1 MRLHSG
7 IQTCFLLL
15 MHAVP
20 RVAGLNF
27 TQCIFDIMANANSTH
42 DLAGLLDGNGNPVSN
57 ASDATSISYSLCTS
71 VCGTSREPF
80 QWPVFAQDFSA
91 WLLPNLALI
100 SQLPFGAQYRLDNLM
115 SAFLTVGSPTLAG
128 YSLFI
133 TLLNSRWI
141 HRRFDQSVHYPNSL
155 FAVSILSSL
164 QQVPLRL
171 HFSHFPSLVVLPEND
186 CWWKSFS
193 EFVNYTH
200 TWSIASATSIAWVIV
215 AYILNVANSPSDE
228 RFSSYTDGDA
238 TGSLWLWLIP
248 IVVGW
253 LQLSPKCDFG
263 RLQAAYNHADEHA
276 HTGPAGA
283 HLGTS
288 TASARRAITITA
300 QEKDVMSPDELLT
313 PPVFNYSR
321 SLQWASTAD
330 TVLLMFE
337 EASEKAQNCIP
348 VSLRSEWVESNTSD
362 TIHPSNR
369 RGSLEEI
376 DMYCAQPYDK
386 HHSHWAPGVFTRMAV
401 ASCASLIL
409 QWGTVGAAFM
419 MAWFT
424 PTTRIGCRALSYLLY
439 GVVSTLIWMMLLMSS
454 ILAHYSAGYSH
465 RNLLSARAALTLSHW
480 LRRTGKVL
488 AIANSIWVV
497 LACTFVYSSF
507 YNTCFCNSSV
517 VSRGEAAYNVIIAT
531 AGQAAQLRAAWIGSL
546 VMACTS
552 SLFFLG
558 LMNLL
563 LDTLLS

>member
-1 MRLHSG
+1 MRLHTG
-7 IQTCFLLL
+7 TQACFLLL
-15 MHAVP
+15 MHAV
-20 RVAGLNF
+20 RKVAGLNF
-27 TQCIFDIMANANSTH
+27 TQCLIDIVANANATNN
-42 DLAGLLDGNGNPVSN
+42 LVGLLDGNGNPVSN

-71 VCGTSREPF
+71 VCGTGREPF
-80 QWPVFAQDFSA
+80 QWTVFSQDFSA

-115 SAFLTVGSPTLAG
+115 SAVLTVGSPTLAG
-128 YSLFI
+128 YSIFI

-141 HRRFDQSVHYPNSL
+141 HRRFDQSVHYPNSR

-200 TWSIASATSIAWVIV
+200 TWSIASATSIAWVVV
-215 AYILNVANSPSDE
+215 AYIMNVANSPADVY
-228 RFSSYTDGDA
+228 SSSHSDGDA

-263 RLQAAYNHADEHA
+263 RLQAAYNHADRHA
-276 HTGPAGA
+276 HTEPAGA
-283 HLGTS
+283 RLGTS
-288 TASARRAITITA
+288 TASARRALTITA

-348 VSLRSEWVESNTSD
+348 VSLGSEWVESD
-362 TIHPSNR
+362 TAEPIHPSNR
-369 RGSLEEI
+369 HGSPEEI
-376 DMYCAQPYDK
+376 AMYCAQPYGK

-401 ASCASLIL
+401 ASCASLVL
-409 QWGTVGAAFM
+409 QWGTVGAAFI

-424 PTTRIGCRALSYLLY
+424 PTTIGCRALSYLLY
-439 GVVSTLIWMMLLMSS
+439 GVISTLIWMMLLMSS

-465 RNLLSARAALTLSHW
+465 RKLLSARAALVLSHW
-480 LRRTGKVL
+480 LRRTAKVL

-497 LACTFVYSSF
+497 LTCTFVYSSF
-507 YNTCFCNSSV
+507 YNTCWCNSSV

-563 LDTLLS
+563 LDTVLS

>member
-1 MRLHSG
+1 MSRPLWIWFLIHLIWLG
-7 IQTCFLLL
+7 LLLL

-20 RVAGLNF
+20 RLVYF
-27 TQCIFDIMANANSTH
+27 
-42 DLAGLLDGNGNPVSN
+42 DGNGNPVSN

-80 QWPVFAQDFSA
+80 QWSVFAQDFSA

-128 YSLFI
+128 YSLFL

-141 HRRFDQSVHYPNSL
+141 HRRFDQSVDYPNSRY
-155 FAVSILSSL
+155 AVSILSSL

-186 CWWKSFS
+186 CWWKWFS

-215 AYILNVANSPSDE
+215 AYIMNVANSPTDIE
-228 RFSSYTDGDA
+228 FSLYSDGDA

-253 LQLSPKCDFG
+253 LQLSPKS
-263 RLQAAYNHADEHA
+263 AYNHANQHA
-276 HTGPAGA
+276 HCTGLAGA
-283 HLGTS
+283 HLGMS
-288 TASARRAITITA
+288 PVSARGAITITA
-300 QEKDVMSPDELLT
+300 QEKDVMSPDALLT
-313 PPVFNYSR
+313 PPVFNYIPH
-321 SLQWASTAD
+321 

-337 EASEKAQNCIP
+337 AASEKAQNCIP
-348 VSLRSEWVESNTSD
+348 VSLRSEWVEFHTSD

-369 RGSLEEI
+369 RGSPEEI
-376 DMYCAQPYDK
+376 NMYCAQPYIK

-424 PTTRIGCRALSYLLY
+424 PTTRIGCRALSYLLF

-454 ILAHYSAGYSH
+454 ILAHYSADCSH
-465 RNLLSARAALTLSHW
+465 GNLLSARAALTLSHW

-497 LACTFVYSSF
+497 F

-517 VSRGEAAYNVIIAT
+517 VSRGGAAYNVIIAT
-531 AGQAAQLRAAWIGSL
+531 AGQAAQLRAAWIGGL
-546 VMACTS
+546 VVACTS